1 MCWRLRVACDSST
14 PDGRFLLTFCTSAK
28 QPLQI
33 GFTRRPLRPGDGLV
47 AVNGVNVC
55 GMTQEET
62 LAMLDD
68 CEGIVTLT
76 TLCRQGYEGPPL
88 LSLFQGVKTR
98 NYDLKMLQSD
108 VR

>member
-1 MCWRLRVACDSST
+1 
-14 PDGRFLLTFCTSAK
+14 
-28 QPLQI
+28 
-33 GFTRRPLRPGDGLV
+33 
-47 AVNGVNVC
+47 
-55 GMTQEET
+55 
-62 LAMLDD
+62 MLDD